1 MLLFLQEV
9 ALAKEDARIRG
20 RRERDEVRR
29 DRFLNARTRI
39 MGVDAQALDQQVA
52 DMRKGRTDAKESDRI
67 ENLRMIQIQNLL
79 EQANQEEKY
88 MRKQQTEELKHSWMS
103 EIAAKKANQPEPYV
117 LNLDECGA
125 SSAQN
130 FGGDEA
136 KRDEKARI
144 QKEQMRTWVKD
155 ALLEQKYKQVSDK
168 EEDLRYAALMQAL
181 DHYREAAE
189 DEEKQMNHIVK
200 IAVKEE
206 NAALAAEAR
215 IRNGKVVHP
224 ANMATSLDLFNEDL
238 YMAMD
243 DQGRIIRRDHFKGFT
258 PAQLRRL
265 MQENEMILQQKRDK
279 ATGDRNGDKAWT
291 RQQVCLTLTIHT
303 HTSLMNLPDLATGG
317 GMYTTSMVTFH
328 IVHNN
333 TQGNTHYHCGPTVSI
348 QCVVAWGWGWG

>member
-1 MLLFLQEV
+1 
-9 ALAKEDARIRG
+9 
-20 RRERDEVRR
+20 
-29 DRFLNARTRI
+29 
-39 MGVDAQALDQQVA
+39 
-52 DMRKGRTDAKESDRI
+52 
-67 ENLRMIQIQNLL
+67 
-79 EQANQEEKY
+79 
-88 MRKQQTEELKHSWMS
+88 
-103 EIAAKKANQPEPYV
+103 
-117 LNLDECGA
+117 
-125 SSAQN
+125 
-130 FGGDEA
+130 
-136 KRDEKARI
+136 
-144 QKEQMRTWVKD
+144 
-155 ALLEQKYKQVSDK
+155 
-168 EEDLRYAALMQAL
+168 
-181 DHYREAAE
+181 
-189 DEEKQMNHIVK
+189 MNHIVK

>member
-1 MLLFLQEV
+1 
-9 ALAKEDARIRG
+9 
-20 RRERDEVRR
+20 
-29 DRFLNARTRI
+29 
-39 MGVDAQALDQQVA
+39 
-52 DMRKGRTDAKESDRI
+52 
-67 ENLRMIQIQNLL
+67 
-79 EQANQEEKY
+79 
-88 MRKQQTEELKHSWMS
+88 MS

-130 FGGDEA
+130 FGGDDA

-215 IRNGKVVHP
+215 IRNGKVIHP

-243 DQGRIIRRDHFKGFT
+243 EQGRIIRRDHFKGFT

-265 MQENEMILQQKRDK
+265 MQENEMILQEKRDK

-291 RQQVCLTLTIHT
+291 RQQMMIERAMEEANEEEKALREQEKIH
-303 HTSLMNLPDLATGG
+303 HLSVLRAQAEEKARNIAAYKAGRREMPQGMKSGG
-317 GMYTTSMVTFH
+317 GGFYDGFGRS
-328 IVHNN
+328 
-333 TQGNTHYHCGPTVSI
+333 CR
-348 QCVVAWGWGWG
+348 